1 MTEVPS
7 APVTRGRLTALWLVL
22 RTVQKLGGRSETAE
36 VLTYARRSSLR
47 GGGLPLTDGFS
58 LARQGGF
65 VTEEQ
70 GIVIIAPLGTQALD
84 LVDQDEPSPAVVR
97 LFLSVLLL
105 RDPPTWVAWWQGDPT
120 DLERV
125 VPAEQRRLME
135 ESGLFPVPGSDDAG
149 GWGWWRALERVPLPE
164 QTAADRK
171 VIGNAGE
178 ELTVAF
184 ERRRLTDQGYP
195 ELAGEVTWVAQQ
207 SDAYGF
213 DVLSFAGDD
222 LEALDATVPIA
233 IEVKS
238 TTLPAT
244 ETFRFFLTHHE
255 WETAEAL
262 GDRYVIY
269 LWSRIDP
276 GPPPSTR
283 AEAPVVVNSSALAD
297 HLPGSARCG
306 EECAW
311 QAARLVLPST
321 ALGPRSARGFP
332 TP

>member
-1 MTEVPS
+1 
-7 APVTRGRLTALWLVL
+7 VL
-22 RTVQKLGGRSETAE
+22 RTVQKLGGSSETAE
-36 VLTYARRSSLR
+36 LLTYARRSSLR
-47 GGGLPLTDGFS
+47 GGGLPLADGFR

-65 VTEEQ
+65 VTEEE
-70 GIVIIAPLGTQALD
+70 GVVTTGPLGIQALG

-120 DLERV
+120 DLESV
-125 VPAEQRRLME
+125 VPAEQRKLME
-135 ESGLFPVPGSDDAG
+135 ESGLLPIPDVDDAG

-195 ELAGEVTWVAQQ
+195 ELAAEVTWVAQQ

-213 DVLSFAGDD
+213 DVLSFAGDG
-222 LEALDATVPIA
+222 LETLPAAMPVA

-262 GDRYVIY
+262 RNRYILHFWTRV
-269 LWSRIDP
+269 DP
-276 GPPPSTR
+276 GPPASSR
-283 AEAPVVVNSSALAD
+283 EARPTVIASESLSR
-297 HLPGSARCG
+297 HLPRAAPCG
-306 EECAW
+306 DECRW
-311 QAARLVLPST
+311 QTVRLVLPLVSSQ
-321 ALGPRSARGFP
+321 R
-332 TP
+332 TPFATGRHHV